1 MKKHRVAILVKGY
14 FNCRYLNGIIL
25 YIIIIGYVCEMMR
38 KKLLNLYKPSWIL
51 AILVAANGYWFIKPA
66 IQHSLDILPSLLDWE
81 GGWSSLIDEIGL
93 TQLPRLIL
101 GAGLIIMSIGLAL
114 KARLA
119 WAFSL
124 LLLIIVAVISLLSS
138 SPGLLLLTYTVIVS
152 ALLLLY
158 WKSFDGSSIAA
169 GSLFALTSTGALMLY
184 AIFGTLYLGT
194 EFSSP
199 ITDLSTA
206 FYFSIVSMSTVGYG
220 DLYPTTSTARLFTA
234 SIIVM
239 GITVF
244 ATSISAIIG
253 PVIGGN
259 LKRIVKGRI
268 SNVMR
273 KNHFIILGASPT
285 AHSVYAGLTERG
297 ESVTVVVPANIE
309 HEYPSD
315 ADIVTGEPS
324 SSDVL
329 IEAGAEKAQ
338 YILALRNDDADNAFI
353 VLAAKEVGGK
363 NTKTIALVNSSKHIP
378 QIKRVKPDVVFSLQ
392 LLGSELLVRTL
403 KGETIDNKLIT
414 KLFFGEETEVSA
426 D

>member
-1 MKKHRVAILVKGY
+1 MLSLPFILLLD
-14 FNCRYLNGIIL
+14 LNTGML
-25 YIIIIGYVCEMMR
+25 KY
-38 KKLLNLYKPSWIL
+38 KLLKLYNPAWLL
-51 AILVAANGYWFIKPA
+51 AILVALNGCWFIEPV
-66 IQHSLDILPSLLDWE
+66 IQHSFAIIPSFGHFAEDWS
-81 GGWSSLIDEIGL
+81 GLIDRIGI
-93 TQLPRLIL
+93 TQLPRIVL

-124 LLLIIVAVISLLSS
+124 ILLTIICIINVLSAS
-138 SPGLLLLTYTVIVS
+138 AGLLLLSYSLVVS
-152 ALLLLY
+152 LLLLIY
-158 WKSFDGSSIAA
+158 WKTFDCSSIAA

-184 AIFGTLYLGT
+184 AIFGTLYLGS

-199 ITDLSTA
+199 IMDFPTA

-220 DLYPTTSTARLFTA
+220 DLYPVTSTARLFTA

-273 KNHFIILGASPT
+273 KNHYIILGVSPT

-297 ESVTVVVPANIE
+297 ESVTVVIPLDCD
-309 HEYPSD
+309 HEYPHD
-315 ADIVTGEPS
+315 ADIVIGDS
-324 SSDVL
+324 SSSNIL
-329 IEAGAEKAQ
+329 IEAGAQKAK
-338 YILALRNDDADNAFI
+338 YVMALRNDDAENAFS
-353 VLAAKEVGGK
+353 VLAAKEVGGV

-378 QIKRVKPDVVFSLQ
+378 QVKRVKPDVVFSLQ

-403 KGETIDNKLIT
+403 KGETIDNDLIT
-414 KLFFGEETEVSA
+414 RLFFGENT
-426 D
+426 